1 MSPKMNLVWKRVSTS
16 ALAASLFLSVLGLV
30 LPASTAFATMPAP
43 AARAANPA
51 APTTETVIK
60 LGPGQVVSYRA
71 MILDAKQP
79 TLIFLPGIYRGWSAQ
94 DPVIESLQKRGL
106 NVVTMEFSTHYQS
119 FRHLTELPHFAGGT
133 RLDRQVFADEVRAVA
148 QAVTKSHRAQKFVP
162 VTLSYSG
169 VVTEKLDPGVF
180 PLAIETAPQG
190 RFDESNE
197 MAARMGEA
205 WMSWIS
211 MIPLYG
217 PYYAE
222 SMKVQAF
229 FTYWSG
235 QVARMSAGRPEFQNP
250 QIASLQT
257 QAWVSMARA
266 AEDFDIRK
274 QNWNTSPKRVWI
286 LGEREEEP
294 RATYQKE
301 AVANY
306 LKTLS
311 SAEVNRAVFGRRG
324 VIVIPRAGHIVPS
337 DEPELYVEA
346 LERVLN

>member
-1 MSPKMNLVWKRVSTS
+1 MTST
-16 ALAASLFLSVLGLV
+16 LSLGLKRIFSLTLVV
-30 LPASTAFATMPAP
+30 LAIASAGIRGSVAQATSLGGSRTPAETSTDSL
-43 AARAANPA
+43 
-51 APTTETVIK
+51 IK
-60 LGPGQVVSYRA
+60 VGPGQIVSYRA
-71 MILDAKQP
+71 MIVDATKP
-79 TLIFLPGIYRGWSAQ
+79 TFIFMPGIYRGWSAQ
-94 DPVIESLQKRGL
+94 DPVIVNLQKRGL

-119 FRHLTELPHFAGGT
+119 FRYLSELPHFAGGS
-133 RLDRQVFADEVRAVA
+133 RLDRKIFADEVQAVA
-148 QAVTKSHRAQKFVP
+148 QAVARSHRVRNFVP
-162 VTLSYSG
+162 VSLSYSG
-169 VVTEKLDPGVF
+169 IVTEKLDPGVF

-190 RFDESNE
+190 RFDETNE

-205 WMSWIS
+205 WMNWVS

-217 PYYAE
+217 PIYAE

-235 QVARMSAGRPEFQNP
+235 MVAQMSAARPEFRNP
-250 QIASLQT
+250 QMASLQT
-257 QAWVSMARA
+257 QGWVSMARA
-266 AEDFDIRK
+266 AEDFDLRN
-274 QNWNTSPKRVWI
+274 QNWTASPKRVWI

-311 SAEVNRAVFGRRG
+311 PSAVNREIYGRRG

-346 LERVLN
+346 LEQVLN